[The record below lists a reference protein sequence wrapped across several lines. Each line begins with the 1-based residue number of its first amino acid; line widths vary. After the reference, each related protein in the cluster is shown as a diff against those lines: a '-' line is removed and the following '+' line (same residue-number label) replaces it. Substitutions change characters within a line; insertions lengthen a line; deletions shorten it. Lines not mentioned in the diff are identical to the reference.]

1 MTATVTDA
9 LKRKKILLWQH
20 FASRITPGVQRVVEF
35 AKRVPGFCDF
45 PQDDQLILIK
55 LGFFEI
61 WLSHA
66 TKLATDGSL
75 AFDDGSFLTR
85 DQLEIIYDVSN
96 LISLEF
102 FFIIMH

>member
-1 MTATVTDA
+1 MKHQLSATVTDA

-20 FASRITPGVQRVVEF
+20 FANRITPGVQRVVEF

-75 AFDDGSFLTR
+75 TFDDGSFLTR
-85 DQLEIIYDVSN
+85 DQLEIIYDVS
-96 LISLEF
+96 
-102 FFIIMH
+102 

>member
-1 MTATVTDA
+1 MTDA

-20 FASRITPGVQRVVEF
+20 FASGITPCVQRVVEF

-75 AFDDGSFLTR
+75 TFDDGSFLTR
-85 DQLEIIYDVSN
+85 DQLEIIYDVSVD
-96 LISLEF
+96 S
-102 FFIIMH
+102 